1 MEENMMEKNHEVEID
16 IKRIFGLLLNKAWLI
31 ALVAVA
37 CAVVMFVGTWLF
49 VAPKYQSTIMFYVN
63 NSVNPS
69 GGSITSSD
77 MAASRGLVE
86 SYAIILNTRET
97 LNEVIDYADLNRT
110 YAQLQ
115 GMVKAEPVE
124 DTEILKVV
132 VTSTD
137 PAEAQT
143 IADAITKVLP
153 ERSKKIIDGS
163 SVKIVTGAN
172 LPQAPSSP
180 NYSTSAIL
188 GAMVGAL
195 LVIAVIIM
203 RDIFDTTIRGEDDVA
218 RVGAHP
224 VLAAV
229 PNMDE
234 QSKGTFYN
242 RYGYRGINKAN
253 LTSKT
258 AVNKV
263 GPNISFMATE
273 AYKLLRTKL
282 LFSFVD
288 DKKCHVV
295 GVTSSLAGE
304 GKSVTAVN
312 LAYSISQLGKRV
324 LLIDC
329 DMRRPGIADKL
340 PIQKAPGLSDYLS
353 GQTSAETLLQLCGLP
368 EDESAFHVVSA
379 GNIPPN
385 PMELL
390 SSKKMEK
397 TIAQLRESYDY
408 IILDLPPLGEVSDA
422 LAAAGLIDGMLLVV
436 RRDYCD
442 RVSLNDTVRQITF
455 ANCKV
460 LGVLLNCAEEKV
472 NQEYR
477 KYPMRYSYSSSAG
490 KLRKETKANGMN
502 KS

>member
-180 NYSTSAIL
+180 NYSKSAIL
-188 GAMVGAL
+188 GALVGVL
-195 LVIAVIIM
+195 LIIAVIIM
-203 RDIFDTTIRGEDDVA
+203 RDIFDTTIRGEEDVA
-218 RVGAHP
+218 RVGLHP

-229 PNMDE
+229 PNIGE
-234 QSKGTFYN
+234 QSKESHYS
-242 RYGYRGINKAN
+242 RYGHKGINKAK

-258 AVNKV
+258 TVKIV
-263 GPNISFMATE
+263 GPSISFLATE

-282 LFSFVD
+282 LLSFAD

-295 GVTSSLAGE
+295 GITSSIAGE

-312 LAYSISQLGKRV
+312 LAYSMSQLGKRV

-329 DMRRPGIADKL
+329 DMRRPSAADKL
-340 PIQKAPGLSDYLS
+340 PIKKTPGLSDYLS
-353 GQTSAETLLQLCGLP
+353 GQTSAETLLQPCGLP
-368 EDESAFHVVSA
+368 EDESAFHVISA
-379 GNIPPN
+379 GHIPPN

-408 IILDLPPLGEVSDA
+408 IILDMPPLGEVGDA
-422 LAAAGLIDGMLLVV
+422 LAAAGMTDGMLLVV

-442 RVSLNDTVRQITF
+442 RVSLNDTVRQIAFTD
-455 ANCKV
+455 CKV
-460 LGVLLNCAEEKV
+460 LGVVLNFAEEKV

-477 KYPMRYSYSSSAG
+477 KYPMRYTYSSSAS
-490 KLRKETKANGMN
+490 KLRTETKANGMN